1 MKPVAVF
8 QHTEVGAP
16 GTVVTIL
23 RLLGRTVELLPIVHG
38 AAVPTDAFAFGGLV
52 FMGAHM

>member
-16 GTVVTIL
+16 GTVVAIL
-23 RLLGRTVELLPIVHG
+23 RLLGCTVELVPIVHG
-38 AAVPTDAFAFGGLV
+38 AAVPSDASAFGGQV
-52 FMGAHM
+52 FMGGYM